1 MAPGTRRANRGGY
14 VEHDDFEGLPVRQW
28 RHDWVSV
35 APPEPKEQQ
44 QQNDIWDIELP
55 HGMPKDSSLLP
66 PHTQE
71 LLRAAR
77 SGVLYQR
84 PPPEDDEADAEA
96 IIHEKNDK
104 KDEEN
109 ASKGFAVK
117 VWKQIPRNVEASGPS
132 YLSSRRKNTV
142 TIASKTVDEKI
153 PIPTITKAT
162 VRRIDAAGN
171 PYTEDVTLVEGQKI
185 DGEIVATRVEAV
197 PAPVAEAQAV
207 MATPIRRR
215 PPPPKRKAKA
225 GPGRG
230 KKKMKTMPSAA
241 QKPVNVITNS
251 TAVTVKPAGES
262 EIVPKIE
269 GNATP
274 VQDSEMADDDNNE
287 EEEDDDDDDDE
298 GEEGEEADA
307 SIANADEREDQDKEM
322 TDSTEIVPPP
332 GRSDSVDIE
341 MKDEATPD
349 RATPPNPLTLG
360 PPLVSR
366 GSGSPLVEGS
376 PLKNVTIPSPTE
388 PRIPSSLP
396 IVSAQPGSDIGA
408 GSTAAGPPS
417 AIVGEAPDVA
427 TDRDLPPAT
436 LGTEEALLPPP
447 PEQVGNISSPKASP
461 KTDDAP
467 DKSSGDGKAQDE
479 VAPGEEALPDKSY
492 QDSIATEDSMR
503 PDDSASTK
511 MPALEL
517 GTASEAGAPPVVED
531 LAEVKSESAVEST
544 APPAATRGPEDMVE
558 SVLAEPVVG
567 VTTPVERTE
576 GEFTEPSEP
585 TALTRPAE
593 PSEPAEPT
601 EPADPAGPIT
611 EPMPFSPA
619 AESKEAQAG
628 EPDPMDTSVGELDR
642 QASADEDQPA
652 DTDVPPTEPTAVPE
666 PTAPVKVAE
675 PTEPVQHEEGK
686 AEPISEVAAVPE
698 ADTVELSTTAPEE
711 PAPAEPA
718 PAESAPAE
726 SAPEEPAPEKPA
738 PEEPASEDLAPKEEP
753 QADQR
758 PQV

>member
-1 MAPGTRRANRGGY
+1 M
-14 VEHDDFEGLPVRQW
+14 
-28 RHDWVSV
+28 SV

-142 TIASKTVDEKI
+142 TIASKTIDEKI

-185 DGEIVATRVEAV
+185 EGEIVATRIEAV

-251 TAVTVKPAGES
+251 TAVPVKPAGES
-262 EIVPKIE
+262 EIVSSLFDSTEKTILIMAQVPKIE

-274 VQDSEMADDDNNE
+274 AQDSEMADDDNNE

-332 GRSDSVDIE
+332 GRSDSVDVE
-341 MKDEATPD
+341 MKDEVTPD

-360 PPLVSR
+360 PPLVNR
-366 GSGSPLVEGS
+366 GSGSPRVEGS

-396 IVSAQPGSDIGA
+396 IVSAQPSSDIGA

-531 LAEVKSESAVEST
+531 LAEVKSESAVEPT
-544 APPAATRGPEDMVE
+544 APPAATPGPEDVVE

-567 VTTPVERTE
+567 ATAPVERTE
-576 GEFTEPSEP
+576 GEFAGPFESTV
-585 TALTRPAE
+585 LTRPAE

-601 EPADPAGPIT
+601 ELADPAGPIA

-628 EPDPMDTSVGELDR
+628 ESGPMDTSVGEPDR

-652 DTDVPPTEPTAVPE
+652 GTDVPPTEPTAIPE
-666 PTAPVKVAE
+666 PTEPVKAAE
-675 PTEPVQHEEGK
+675 LAEPVQHEEGK
-686 AEPISEVAAVPE
+686 AEPVSEVAAAPE
-698 ADTVELSTTAPEE
+698 ADAVKLSATPPQEPAPTEPAPEE
-711 PAPAEPA
+711 PV
-718 PAESAPAE
+718 
-726 SAPEEPAPEKPA
+726 PEKPA
-738 PEEPASEDLAPKEEP
+738 PEEPAPEDFAPKEEP